1 MPQKSPQS
9 DVLNLSS
16 NAADRAEQTRTH
28 ALALP
33 PPPPP
38 SPQPPAAD
46 YGRLAEGGLQPAT
59 ALGSPVVGTDQ
70 GSQRVGIPFAYLH
83 SGGGMGGEGCTFEY
97 IVNNTA

>member
-28 ALALP
+28 ALAC
-33 PPPPP
+33 PPPP
-38 SPQPPAAD
+38 SPQPGASD
-46 YGRLAEGGLQPAT
+46 YCRLAEGGLQPAT

-70 GSQRVGIPFAYLH
+70 GSQRVGIPFAYLR
-83 SGGGMGGEGCTFEY
+83 SEGWGGGRGLY
-97 IVNNTA
+97 I